1 MIIKSL
7 IPTLAT
13 AMDVPLIRATKQRL
27 KNHFKYMVLIIICN
41 HKATEEHLKFDKA
54 VNMGYHMTK
63 AEFDIHFTEIF
74 NSDGIYHAGMSK
86 LAMN

>member
-27 KNHFKYMVLIIICN
+27 KNHFKYMILLIICH
-41 HKATEEHLKFDKA
+41 HKATEEHLKFDRE
-54 VNMGYHMTK
+54 VSIGYYMTK
-63 AEFDIHFTEIF
+63 AEFDMHFTTIL

>member
-13 AMDVPLIRATKQRL
+13 AMDVPLIRATKSTL
-27 KNHFKYMVLIIICN
+27 KNHFKYMILIIICN

-54 VNMGYHMTK
+54 VNMGYNMTK
-63 AEFDIHFTEIF
+63 AEFDIHFTEIYT
-74 NSDGIYHAGMSK
+74 SDSIYHTAMSK
-86 LAMN
+86 LTMN

>member
-1 MIIKSL
+1 MI
-7 IPTLAT
+7 
-13 AMDVPLIRATKQRL
+13 
-27 KNHFKYMVLIIICN
+27 LIIICN

-54 VNMGYHMTK
+54 VNMGYNMTK
-63 AEFDIHFTEIF
+63 AEFDMHFTTIL